1 MLIKL
6 KVNSIIEK
14 KKIKSTKTFVNF
26 LHIKGLFTV
35 VLQLYVEDRIF
46 NRVVSI
52 ISVVRRETTF
62 TALDS
67 IETVSPVE
75 SEIVRVA
82 FLSISELTEITR
94 FKKKLMDT
102 LVSLSW

>member
-1 MLIKL
+1 MSKVYLPSYFNCMLR
-6 KVNSIIEK
+6 
-14 KKIKSTKTFVNF
+14 
-26 LHIKGLFTV
+26 
-35 VLQLYVEDRIF
+35 YPDAEDRIF

-62 TALDS
+62 TVLDS